1 MSDIMIDLETMSTAP
16 DAAIVAIGAV
26 QMDVETGV
34 GSTFYRVIDLQS
46 ALDYGGRLDAST
58 IMRWM
63 RQSDA
68 ARAAIQGTPPLAHLA
83 AMLRDLRQWM
93 ADIGPLD
100 ERRVW
105 GNGAGFDL
113 PILSSASR
121 RLGQDTPLWHHW
133 NERCYRTL
141 KNLHRQIPAG
151 ERIGTLH
158 NALDDALHQAH
169 HWVVIMRAMYVCE
182 VAPAPSP
189 AAVVV
194 DDGSEGG
201 DPA

>member
-1 MSDIMIDLETMSTAP
+1 MIDLETMSTAP
-16 DAAIVAIGAV
+16 DAAIVSIGAV
-26 QMDVETGV
+26 QMDIEKGV

-58 IMRWM
+58 VMWWM
-63 RQSDA
+63 GQSDA
-68 ARAAIQGTPPLAHLA
+68 ARAAIQGTPPLARLA

-100 ERRVW
+100 ERKVW

-141 KNLHRQIPAG
+141 KNLFRDCKPR
-151 ERIGTLH
+151 EREGVHH
-158 NALDDALHQAH
+158 NALDDAMHQAQ
-169 HWVVIMRAMYVCE
+169 HWVDIMRHALVTR
-182 VAPAPSP
+182 AGG
-189 AAVVV
+189 AA
-194 DDGSEGG
+194 
-201 DPA
+201 